1 MNFKFPYREFGKQKL
16 VKRAFQHSWFAK
28 WKWLHYEED
37 MNKAF
42 CYNCI
47 QAYKE
52 DKLRASNLELAFISK
67 VFNNWKDAS
76 VKFKEHESSNCHKDS
91 MIVTVDL
98 PSFVKD
104 IAETLQREL
113 TKKSCLN
120 CCRRASFK
128 ALKCP
133 NSRSF
138 RGLTAPP
145 RPPAVFLVPMAAPLP
160 KCFRRAWD
168 ERAIKG

>member
-1 MNFKFPYREFGKQKL
+1 MSLSKYSKKVWIPDVGSKPHQPLVNFKFPYREFGKQKL

-37 MNKAF
+37 MDKAF

-67 VFNNWKDAS
+67 GFNNWKDAS

-91 MIVTVDL
+91 MINNKKRSHTQLDSRKQV
-98 PSFVKD
+98 
-104 IAETLQREL
+104 IAFQDRVMTINIKEAQHP
-113 TKKSCLN
+113 
-120 CCRRASFK
+120 
-128 ALKCP
+128 LK
-133 NSRSF
+133 
-138 RGLTAPP
+138 
-145 RPPAVFLVPMAAPLP
+145 
-160 KCFRRAWD
+160 
-168 ERAIKG
+168 